1 MKKLLALAVSLAAAT
16 PAFAAPDGQAL
27 YGANC
32 GICHQGGGVGAP
44 GQFPPLANRIDKI
57 ASTPDGKKYLTQVL
71 MNGLSGMIEAGGATY
86 VGFMPSFKSL
96 PDDQVAAILTYLSG
110 LGATKPAPVFTAADL
125 AAARAAPMSSSA
137 VAAAR
142 KTLNAAYPLP

>member
-1 MKKLLALAVSLAAAT
+1 MKKILTLALCLGAAT

-57 ASTPDGKKYLTQVL
+57 ASTPEGKKYVTAVL
-71 MNGLSGMIEAGGATY
+71 MNGLAGSIDAAGATY

-96 PDDQVAAILTYLSG
+96 SDDDVAAILTYLSS
-110 LGATKPAPVFTAADL
+110 LGSTKQAPVITPADV
-125 AAARAAPMSSSA
+125 AAARAAPMPSSG

-142 KTLNAAYPLP
+142 KALNAAHPLP

>member
-1 MKKLLALAVSLAAAT
+1 MKKILTLALLLGAAT

-57 ASTPDGKKYLTQVL
+57 ISTPEGKKYVTEVL
-71 MNGLSGMIEAGGATY
+71 MNGLAGSIDAAGATY

-96 PDDQVAAILTYLSG
+96 SDDDVAAILTYLSS
-110 LGATKPAPVFTAADL
+110 LGSTKPAPVVSAADV
-125 AAARAAPMSSSA
+125 AAARAAPMPSSA

-142 KTLNAAYPLP
+142 KDLNAAHPLP